1 MLDTPAAQPTE
12 TAPTGIKPI
21 ISRIQIFPVKSLDA
35 LKVERSRVLASGAL
49 EFDRTWA
56 MFDSKGG
63 YVNGKRRPAIHRLRS
78 RIEPFSRELT
88 LRSGGGRD
96 LEDATFHIEREQQ
109 PLEQWLEK
117 YFGFPVTL
125 QADTTVGFPDD
136 PESPGPTIISVETL
150 AEVGRWFGL
159 SVDEVRKR
167 FRTNIEID
175 GVPPFWEDRL
185 FGPAGTRVRF
195 RIGDVVFD
203 GINPC
208 QRCAVPPR
216 DAETGT
222 NDETFVRRFSDLRKR
237 TLPDW
242 SSRDRFNHFYRVAIN
257 TRLVS
262 TERGDVIRVDDEV
275 EILDT
280 LT

>member
-1 MLDTPAAQPTE
+1 MLDIPTAQPTK
-12 TAPTGIKPI
+12 TAPSGVKPF
-21 ISRIQIFPVKSLDA
+21 ISRIQIFPIKSLDA
-35 LKVERSRVLASGAL
+35 INIEQSRVLASGAL

-78 RIEPFSRELT
+78 QVEPFSRELA
-88 LRSGGGRD
+88 LRSGGARD
-96 LEDATFHIEREQQ
+96 LQNATFHIEREQR

-125 QADTTVGFPDD
+125 RADTSVGFPDD
-136 PESPGPTIISVETL
+136 PESPGPTIISLATL
-150 AEVGRWFGL
+150 AEVGHWFDL
-159 SVDEVRKR
+159 PVDEVRKR

-195 RIGDVVFD
+195 RIGDVIFD

-216 DAETGT
+216 DAETGI
-222 NDETFVRRFSDLRKR
+222 NDDTFVRRFSDLRKR

-242 SSRDRFNHFYRVAIN
+242 SARDRFNHFYRVAIN